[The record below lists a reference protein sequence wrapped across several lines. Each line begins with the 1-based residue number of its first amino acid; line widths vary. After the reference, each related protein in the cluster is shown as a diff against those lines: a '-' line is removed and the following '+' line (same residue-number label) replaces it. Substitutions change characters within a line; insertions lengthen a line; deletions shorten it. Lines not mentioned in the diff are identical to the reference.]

1 MEAKAR
7 QTSGMRLRLLRLAII
22 TLLLLGTGAGAVEPS
37 LDLAMATLPPGTLSS
52 EQLLARFSGQ
62 TVESVT
68 AAQGRESL
76 SYYHPGG
83 ELRQQRLGKTRRGHW
98 RVTKEHQICL
108 QMEDLPE
115 KCRIV
120 VREGEE
126 YRKYIVRKNG
136 RHQHT
141 VTYRTFHPGNPFGL

>member
-1 MEAKAR
+1 M
-7 QTSGMRLRLLRLAII
+7 TLRLLKLA
-22 TLLLLGTGAGAVEPS
+22 TFALLLVGSTGGATEPGS
-37 LDLAMATLPPGTLSS
+37 EFARTALPPGTLTSA
-52 EQLLARFSGQ
+52 QLVARFSGQ

-68 AAQGRESL
+68 AIQGRESL
-76 SYYHPGG
+76 SFFHPAG

-98 RVTKEHQICL
+98 RVTKEHRICL

-120 VREGEE
+120 VKEEGE
-126 YRKYIVRKNG
+126 YRKYIVKKTG

-141 VTYRTFHPGNPFGL
+141 VTYRIFHAGNPFGL

>member
-1 MEAKAR
+1 METKAR
-7 QTSGMRLRLLRLAII
+7 KTSGIRLRLLSWASLA
-22 TLLLLGTGAGAVEPS
+22 LLMAGTGVGAVEPGVE
-37 LDLAMATLPPGTLSS
+37 LALATLPPGTLTS

-120 VREGEE
+120 VQEGGE
-126 YRKYIVRKNG
+126 YRKYIVKKNG

-141 VTYRTFHPGNPFGL
+141 VTYRIFHAGNPFGL